1 VQVGP
6 TCQAIPGRIRPNLF
20 GVKGLRGLAFIF
32 GCFKT
37 SEYGSWIAVTI
48 YANHRG
54 GVREAGI
61 VLVASLVPATLA
73 ALGTGNLLV
82 KFHARTVLAWGM
94 VIQAAGL
101 VAMALFIWRAAPVL
115 VTFAAAVVAAT
126 AMVTSR
132 PAISAL
138 LPALTPDARSITR
151 AHVLLGWLDGAAT
164 LVGPA
169 ATAVCLLIADFPVAF
184 LAFAAIAG
192 LASAMAFRLPAGGE
206 VELLEDETPL
216 KLGGALRRIARARGP
231 RAALLLLTAQ
241 GLLIG
246 CLDLL
251 VVAIPDRTH
260 GSLASAGWYGTA
272 LGGGAILGGT
282 ASVLLIGRRR
292 LWPAAVASAVVSGG
306 TVAALC
312 ATASPVAASAV
323 FVAIGAASALMLVA
337 SRATLQRLTELRL
350 VCHVFAAAEA
360 LESAML
366 LAGALLVPALVSAA
380 GINGTCFVIAGI
392 LFGAAVVVLRPIAI
406 AEGAALGAFERVD
419 ALRQVATL
427 AHLGAAMLESL
438 GRAAQ
443 PHSFA
448 AGSALMTQGEPGD
461 VYQVIV
467 NGHVDI
473 SQDGSVI
480 NHLGPGS
487 GVGELALLFPTP
499 RTATVTATDEVNTL
513 SLDRETFL
521 LALTQQPP
529 PTSVYAL
536 MQSRMAK
543 PEPTLAVT

>member
-1 VQVGP
+1 
-6 TCQAIPGRIRPNLF
+6 
-20 GVKGLRGLAFIF
+20 VKGLRGLAFIF

-48 YANHRG
+48 YANQRG
-54 GVREAGI
+54 GVREAGA
-61 VLVASLVPATLA
+61 VLVASLVPATVA

-82 KFHARTVLAWGM
+82 RFHARTVLAWGM
-94 VIQAAGL
+94 VVQAVGL
-101 VAMALFIWRAAPVL
+101 AALALCISQAAPVL
-115 VTFAAAVVAAT
+115 VTYAAAVVTAT

-138 LPALTPDARSITR
+138 LPALTPDPRSITR

-164 LVGPA
+164 LAGPA
-169 ATAVCLLIADFPVAF
+169 VTAACLLGAGFTAAFVAF
-184 LAFAAIAG
+184 ALIAG
-192 LASAMAFRLPAGGE
+192 LAAVLAFLLPPGGE
-206 VELLEDETPL
+206 VDLLEEDDAPN
-216 KLGGALRRIARARGP
+216 LGRALRQIARAPGP
-231 RAALLLLTAQ
+231 RSALLVLTAQ
-241 GLLIG
+241 GLLVG

-251 VVAIPDRTH
+251 VVAVPDRTH
-260 GSLASAGWYGTA
+260 GSAASAGWYGTA
-272 LGGGAILGGT
+272 LGAGAIIGGT
-282 ASVLLIGRRR
+282 ASVVLIGRRR
-292 LWPAAVASAVVSGG
+292 LWPATVASTVVAAG

-312 ATASPVAASAV
+312 ATTAPVAVGAV
-323 FVAIGAASALMLVA
+323 FVAIGAAAAMMLVA
-337 SRATLQRLTELRL
+337 CRATLQRLTELRL
-350 VCHVFAAAEA
+350 VSHVFAAAEA

-366 LAGALLVPALVSAA
+366 LAGALIVPLLVSSA
-380 GINGTCFVIAGI
+380 GINGTCLVIAGI
-392 LFGAAVVVLRPIAI
+392 LLAAAVVVIRPIA
-406 AEGAALGAFERVD
+406 ASERSALGAFDRVA
-419 ALRQVATL
+419 ALRLVPAL

-443 PHSFA
+443 PHMFA

-473 SQDGSVI
+473 SRDGTII
-480 NHLGPGS
+480 NRQGPGT

-499 RTATVTATDEVNTL
+499 RTATVTATDDVHTL

-536 MQSRMAK
+536 MHSRMAT
-543 PEPTLAVT
+543 PEPTLATT

>member
-1 VQVGP
+1 M
-6 TCQAIPGRIRPNLF
+6 
-20 GVKGLRGLAFIF
+20 KGLRSLAFIF

-54 GVREAGI
+54 GVREAGA

-73 ALGTGNLLV
+73 ALCTGSLLA
-82 KFHARTVLAWGM
+82 KFQARALLAWGM
-94 VIQAAGL
+94 VIQAVGL
-101 VAMALFIWRAAPVL
+101 AAMSLCSWRGAPVL
-115 VTFAAAVVAAT
+115 ATYAAAVVAAT

-132 PAISAL
+132 PSICAL

-151 AHVLLGWLDGAAT
+151 AHVLLGWLDSAAT

-169 ATAVCLLIADFPVAF
+169 ATAVCLLMADFSVSF
-184 LAFAAIAG
+184 LAFAAVAG
-192 LASAMAFRLPAGGE
+192 FASLVAFRLPAGGE
-206 VELLEDETPL
+206 VELLEDESPL
-216 KLGGALRRIARARGP
+216 KLGGALRRLSKARGP

-241 GLLIG
+241 GLLVG

-251 VVAIPDRTH
+251 VVVIPNRTH

-272 LGGGAILGGT
+272 LGAGAIVGGT
-282 ASVLLIGRRR
+282 VSVLLIGRRR
-292 LWPAAVASAVVSGG
+292 LWPAAVVSTIVAGA

-312 ATASPVAASAV
+312 TATGPVAAGAV
-323 FVAIGAASALMLVA
+323 FVAIGAAAAMMLVA
-337 SRATLQRLTELRL
+337 GRATLQRLTELRL
-350 VCHVFAAAEA
+350 VSHVFAAAEA

-366 LAGALLVPALVSAA
+366 LAGALLVPLLVSTV
-380 GINGTCFVIAGI
+380 GVNGTCLAIAGI
-392 LFGAAVVVLRPIAI
+392 LLAAGIAVMRPIAI
-406 AEGAALGAFERVD
+406 AEQTALGAFERVA
-419 ALRQVATL
+419 ALRAVVTL
-427 AHLGAAMLESL
+427 SHLGAAMLESL

-443 PHSFA
+443 PHTFA
-448 AGSALMTQGEPGD
+448 VGSALMTQGEPGD
-461 VYQVIV
+461 LYQVIV
-467 NGHVDI
+467 KGHVDI

-480 NHLGPGS
+480 NRQGPGS

-529 PTSVYAL
+529 PASVYAL
-536 MQSRMAK
+536 MQSR
-543 PEPTLAVT
+543 V

>member
-1 VQVGP
+1 
-6 TCQAIPGRIRPNLF
+6 
-20 GVKGLRGLAFIF
+20 VKGLRGLAFIF

-48 YANHRG
+48 YANQRG
-54 GVREAGI
+54 GVREAGA
-61 VLVASLVPATLA
+61 VLVASLIPATLA

-82 KFHARTVLAWGM
+82 TFHARAVLAWGM
-94 VIQAAGL
+94 VVQAAGL
-101 VAMALFIWRAAPVL
+101 AAIALCIGQGLPVL
-115 VTFAAAVVAAT
+115 VTYAAAVVAAT

-138 LPALTPDARSITR
+138 LPVLTPDARSITR
-151 AHVLLGWLDGAAT
+151 AHVLLGWLNGAAT
-164 LVGPA
+164 LIGPA
-169 ATAVCLLIADFPVAF
+169 ATAVCLLVADFPVAF

-192 LASAMAFRLPAGGE
+192 FAALLAFRLPPGGE
-206 VELLEDETPL
+206 VELLEDDEPL
-216 KLGGALRRIARARGP
+216 KLVGALHLIAKAPGP
-231 RAALLLLTAQ
+231 RAALLLLTGQ

-251 VVAIPDRTH
+251 IVAIPDRTH

-272 LGGGAILGGT
+272 LGAGAILGGT

-292 LWPAAVASAVVSGG
+292 LWPAAVASAVASGG

-312 ATASPVAASAV
+312 ATTSPVAAGAV
-323 FVAIGAASALMLVA
+323 FVAIGAAAAIMLVA
-337 SRATLQRLTELRL
+337 CRATLQRLTELRL
-350 VCHVFAAAEA
+350 VSHVFAAAEA

-380 GINGTCFVIAGI
+380 GINGTCLVIAGI
-392 LFGAAVVVLRPIAI
+392 LLAAAVVVLRPIAT
-406 AEGAALGAFERVD
+406 AEGNALGAFERVA
-419 ALRQVATL
+419 ALREVATL

-438 GRAAQ
+438 GRAAL
-443 PHSFA
+443 PHTFA

-461 VYQVIV
+461 LYQVIV

-473 SQDGSVI
+473 SQDGSII

-536 MQSRMAK
+536 MHSRIAK
-543 PEPTLAVT
+543 PEPVPATSS

>member
-1 VQVGP
+1 
-6 TCQAIPGRIRPNLF
+6 
-20 GVKGLRGLAFIF
+20 VKGLRGLAFIF

-48 YANHRG
+48 YANDRG
-54 GVREAGI
+54 GVREAGA

-94 VIQAAGL
+94 AVQATGL
-101 VAMALFIWRAAPVL
+101 AAIALCISQAAPVL
-115 VTFAAAVVAAT
+115 VTYAAAVVTAT

-138 LPALTPDARSITR
+138 LPALTPDPRSITR

-169 ATAVCLLIADFPVAF
+169 VTAVSLLAAGFTAAF
-184 LAFAAIAG
+184 TTFAVIAG
-192 LASAMAFRLPAGGE
+192 LAVLLAFRLPAGGE
-206 VELLEDETPL
+206 VELLEEDAPL
-216 KLGGALRRIARARGP
+216 KLGGALRRIAKARGP
-231 RAALLLLTAQ
+231 RAALLVLTAQ

-251 VVAIPDRTH
+251 VVAVPDRTH
-260 GSLASAGWYGTA
+260 GSPASAGWYGTA
-272 LGGGAILGGT
+272 LGAGAIIGGT
-282 ASVLLIGRRR
+282 ASVVLIGRRR
-292 LWPAAVASAVVSGG
+292 LWPATVASTVVAAG

-312 ATASPVAASAV
+312 ATTSPVAAGAV
-323 FVAIGAASALMLVA
+323 FVTIGAAAAMTLVA
-337 SRATLQRLTELRL
+337 GRATLQRLTELRL
-350 VCHVFAAAEA
+350 VSHVFAAAEA

-366 LAGALLVPALVSAA
+366 LAGALLVPLLVSTA
-380 GINGTCFVIAGI
+380 GINGTCLAIAGI
-392 LFGAAVVVLRPIAI
+392 LLATAVVVIRPMST
-406 AEGAALGAFERVD
+406 AEGAALGAFERVA
-419 ALRQVATL
+419 ALREVPTL

-443 PHSFA
+443 PHTFA

-461 VYQVIV
+461 LYQVIV

-480 NHLGPGS
+480 NRLGPGS

-529 PTSVYAL
+529 PTSVYVL
-536 MQSRMAK
+536 MQSRYWSSTDL
-543 PEPTLAVT
+543 PSSSRIGTGPV

>member
-1 VQVGP
+1 
-6 TCQAIPGRIRPNLF
+6 
-20 GVKGLRGLAFIF
+20 
-32 GCFKT
+32 
-37 SEYGSWIAVTI
+37 
-48 YANHRG
+48 
-54 GVREAGI
+54 
-61 VLVASLVPATLA
+61 
-73 ALGTGNLLV
+73 
-82 KFHARTVLAWGM
+82 M
-94 VIQAAGL
+94 VVQAAGL
-101 VAMALFIWRAAPVL
+101 
-115 VTFAAAVVAAT
+115 
-126 AMVTSR
+126 
-132 PAISAL
+132 
-138 LPALTPDARSITR
+138 
-151 AHVLLGWLDGAAT
+151 
-164 LVGPA
+164 
-169 ATAVCLLIADFPVAF
+169 
-184 LAFAAIAG
+184 AAIALCIVARRAGVGDVRRRGSRSNRDGHQPTRDLCAAAGADTRRPEHHPRPCPARLARWCGNTDRPRDDRGVPVGRRLSGG
-192 LASAMAFRLPAGGE
+192 LPRVRGIAGSAALLAFRLPPGGE
-206 VELLEDETPL
+206 VELLEDDEPL
-216 KLGGALRRIARARGP
+216 KLVGALRLIAKAPGP

-251 VVAIPDRTH
+251 IVAIPDRTH

-272 LGGGAILGGT
+272 LGAGAILGGT

-312 ATASPVAASAV
+312 ATRSPVAAGAV
-323 FVAIGAASALMLVA
+323 FVAIGAAAAVMLVA

-350 VCHVFAAAEA
+350 VGHVFAAAEA

-380 GINGTCFVIAGI
+380 GINGTCLAIAGI
-392 LFGAAVVVLRPIAI
+392 LLVAAVVVLRPIAT
-406 AEGAALGAFERVD
+406 AEGHALGAFERVA
-419 ALRQVATL
+419 ALREVATL

-438 GRAAQ
+438 GRAAL
-443 PHSFA
+443 PHTFA
-448 AGSALMTQGEPGD
+448 AGSALMTQGDPGD

-487 GVGELALLFPTP
+487 GVGEIALLFPTP

-536 MQSRMAK
+536 MHSRMTK
-543 PEPTLAVT
+543 PEPMPAAT

>member
-1 VQVGP
+1 M
-6 TCQAIPGRIRPNLF
+6 
-20 GVKGLRGLAFIF
+20 KGLRGLAFIF

-54 GVREAGI
+54 GVREAGV
-61 VLVASLVPATLA
+61 VLVASLIPATLA
-73 ALGTGNLLV
+73 ALSTGNLLV
-82 KFHARTVLAWGM
+82 KFHARAVLAWGM
-94 VIQAAGL
+94 VVQAAGL
-101 VAMALFIWRAAPVL
+101 AAIALCIWRSAPVL
-115 VTFAAAVVAAT
+115 LTFAAAVVAAT

-164 LVGPA
+164 LIGPA
-169 ATAVCLLIADFPVAF
+169 ATAVCLLVADFPVAF
-184 LAFAAIAG
+184 LVFAAIAG
-192 LASAMAFRLPAGGE
+192 FAALLAFGLPAGGE
-206 VELLEDETPL
+206 VELLDDEPL
-216 KLGGALRRIARARGP
+216 KLVGALRLISKAPGP

-251 VVAIPDRTH
+251 IVAIPDRTH
-260 GSLASAGWYGTA
+260 GSLASPGWYGTA
-272 LGGGAILGGT
+272 LGAGAILGGT

-312 ATASPVAASAV
+312 ATTSPVAAGAV
-323 FVAIGAASALMLVA
+323 FVGIGAAAAIMLVA
-337 SRATLQRLTELRL
+337 CRATLQRLTELRL
-350 VCHVFAAAEA
+350 VGHVFAAAEA

-380 GINGTCFVIAGI
+380 GINGTCLVIAGI
-392 LFGAAVVVLRPIAI
+392 LLAAAVVVLRPIAT
-406 AEGAALGAFERVD
+406 AEGKALGAFERVA
-419 ALRQVATL
+419 ALREVATL

-438 GRAAQ
+438 GRAAL
-443 PHSFA
+443 PHTFA

-536 MQSRMAK
+536 MHSRMAK
-543 PEPTLAVT
+543 PAPTPAVT

>member
-1 VQVGP
+1 
-6 TCQAIPGRIRPNLF
+6 
-20 GVKGLRGLAFIF
+20 VKGLRGLAFIF

-54 GVREAGI
+54 GVREAGA

-94 VIQAAGL
+94 VVQATGL
-101 VAMALFIWRAAPVL
+101 AAMALFSWRAAPVL
-115 VTFAAAVVAAT
+115 ATYAAAVVAAT

-169 ATAVCLLIADFPVAF
+169 TTAVCLLIADFPVAF
-184 LAFAAIAG
+184 LAFATIAG
-192 LASAMAFRLPAGGE
+192 LASVMAFWLPLGGE
-206 VELLEDETPL
+206 VDPLEDDSPL
-216 KLGGALRRIARARGP
+216 KLGGALRQIAKAQGP
-231 RAALLLLTAQ
+231 RSALLLLTAQ

-251 VVAIPDRTH
+251 VVAIPDRMH

-282 ASVLLIGRRR
+282 ASVVLIGRRR
-292 LWPAAVASAVVSGG
+292 LWPAAVASTVVAAG

-312 ATASPVAASAV
+312 ATRSSVAVGEV
-323 FVAIGAASALMLVA
+323 FVTIGAAASMMLVA
-337 SRATLQRLTELRL
+337 GRATLQRLTELRL
-350 VCHVFAAAEA
+350 VSHVFAAAEA

-366 LAGALLVPALVSAA
+366 LAGAVLVPALVSAA
-380 GINGTCFVIAGI
+380 GINSTCLAIAGI
-392 LFGAAVVVLRPIAI
+392 LLASAVVVLRPIVA
-406 AEGAALGAFERVD
+406 AERAALGAFERVA
-419 ALRQVATL
+419 ALREVSAL

-443 PHSFA
+443 PHTFA
-448 AGSALMTQGEPGD
+448 AGSALMTQGETGD

-473 SQDGSVI
+473 SRNGSVI

-513 SLDRETFL
+513 SLDRDTFL

-536 MQSRMAK
+536 IQSRMTK
-543 PEPTLAVT
+543 PEPSLAAT

>member
-1 VQVGP
+1 M
-6 TCQAIPGRIRPNLF
+6 
-20 GVKGLRGLAFIF
+20 KGLRGLAFIF

-37 SEYGSWIAVTI
+37 SEYGSWITVTI

-54 GVREAGI
+54 GVREAGA

-82 KFHARTVLAWGM
+82 NFHARTVLAWGM
-94 VIQAAGL
+94 VVQATGL
-101 VAMALFIWRAAPVL
+101 AAIALCSWQGAPVL
-115 VTFAAAVVAAT
+115 ATYAAAVVAAT

-132 PAISAL
+132 PSICAL

-169 ATAVCLLIADFPVAF
+169 ATAVCLLVADFPVAF
-184 LAFAAIAG
+184 LAFAAITG
-192 LASAMAFRLPAGGE
+192 FASLLAFRLPAGGE
-206 VELLEDETPL
+206 LELLQDESPL
-216 KLGGALRRIARARGP
+216 KLGGALRRIAKARGP
-231 RAALLLLTAQ
+231 RAALLLLTVQ

-272 LGGGAILGGT
+272 LGGGAIVGGT

-292 LWPAAVASAVVSGG
+292 LWPAAVASTVVGGG

-312 ATASPVAASAV
+312 ATTSPVATGAV
-323 FVAIGAASALMLVA
+323 FVTIGAAAAMMLVA
-337 SRATLQRLTELRL
+337 DRATLQRLTELRL
-350 VCHVFAAAEA
+350 VSHVFAAAEA

-366 LAGALLVPALVSAA
+366 LAGALLVPLLVSTA
-380 GINGTCFVIAGI
+380 GINGTCLAIAGI
-392 LFGAAVVVLRPIAI
+392 LLAVAVVAMRPIAV
-406 AEGAALGAFERVD
+406 AEQAALGAFERVA
-419 ALRQVATL
+419 ALRAVTAL

-443 PHSFA
+443 PHTFA

-461 VYQVIV
+461 LYQVIV

-480 NHLGPGS
+480 NQQGPGS

-499 RTATVTATDEVNTL
+499 RTATVTATDEVTTL
-513 SLDRETFL
+513 GLDRETFL

-529 PTSVYAL
+529 PASVYAL
-536 MQSRMAK
+536 MRSR
-543 PEPTLAVT
+543 V

>member
-1 VQVGP
+1 M
-6 TCQAIPGRIRPNLF
+6 R
-20 GVKGLRGLAFIF
+20 VKGLRGLAFIF

-48 YANHRG
+48 YANQRG
-54 GVREAGI
+54 GVREAGA

-82 KFHARTVLAWGM
+82 RFHAKTLLAWGM
-94 VIQAAGL
+94 VLQAAGL
-101 VAMALFIWRAAPVL
+101 AAMASLISQAAPVL
-115 VTFAAAVVAAT
+115 ATYAAAVVTAI

-138 LPALTPDARSITR
+138 LPALTPDPRSITR

-169 ATAVCLLIADFPVAF
+169 VAAMCLLVADFATAFVAF
-184 LAFAAIAG
+184 AVIAGFAA
-192 LASAMAFRLPAGGE
+192 LLAFRLPAGGE
-206 VELLEDETPL
+206 IELLEDDSPL
-216 KLGGALRRIARARGP
+216 KLGGAIRRLAKARGP

-241 GLLIG
+241 GLLLG

-251 VVAIPDRTH
+251 VVAVPDRTH
-260 GSLASAGWYGTA
+260 GSLASAG
-272 LGGGAILGGT
+272 AIIGGT
-282 ASVLLIGRRR
+282 ASVVLIGRQR
-292 LWPAAVASAVVSGG
+292 LWPAAVASTVVAGG

-312 ATASPVAASAV
+312 ATTSPVAEGAV
-323 FVAIGAASALMLVA
+323 FVTIGAAAAMMLVA
-337 SRATLQRLTELRL
+337 CRATLQRLTELRL
-350 VCHVFAAAEA
+350 VSHVFAAAEA

-366 LAGALLVPALVSAA
+366 LAGALLVPALVSAI
-380 GINGTCFVIAGI
+380 GISGTCLAIAGI
-392 LFGAAVVVLRPIAI
+392 LLAAGAVVIRPLA
-406 AEGAALGAFERVD
+406 AEERTALGAFARVA
-419 ALRQVATL
+419 ALREVAAL

-438 GRAAQ
+438 GRAAR
-443 PHSFA
+443 PHTFA

-461 VYQVIV
+461 LYQVIV
-467 NGHVDI
+467 GGHVDI
-473 SQDGSVI
+473 SQNGSII
-480 NHLGPGS
+480 NHLGPGT

-529 PTSVYAL
+529 PMSVYAL
-536 MQSRMAK
+536 MRSRMTTAH
-543 PEPTLAVT
+543 